1 LLKAMKS
8 GAAEDAERLARSL
21 LEASRDHMI
30 AAMASPRAVSVA
42 AE

>member
-1 LLKAMKS
+1 MKA
-8 GAAEDAERLARSL
+8 GDADEAERIARTL

-30 AAMASPRAVSVA
+30 AAMANQRALAA